1 MDKIM
6 KLKFKIGNI
15 IEFEA
20 EGTTEDVEKQRTA
33 FMETVFPSAVEAI
46 KVETMRQGITPI
58 PANASTVELLPDAL
72 EASTSDQV
80 GEDFSRTSLS
90 SFIKKYGDLT
100 DRDFVLFAVY
110 FDEQRNNKKE
120 FNAESIKQYY
130 IEARRTPYSNNS
142 MLIKALIQKGYIMDV
157 ASQDDK
163 TGKFYMITDTG
174 LSYIRQYTPK
184 VDTHEKKIK
193 KSHKSSTK
201 AESQYAGLT
210 ADDLNIK
217 NYPKVKDQKG
227 AINQLILAL
236 YIVTNEN
243 KGEWFTFID
252 IEYLF
257 NQIFEIPFNVSTIK
271 NAINAHKSWFT
282 SATDDKNK
290 KANKYKL
297 LSGAKDEVEKL
308 IQECL

>member
-1 MDKIM
+1 MEKQM
-6 KLKFKIGNI
+6 KLKFKIGSI

-20 EGTTEDVEKQRTA
+20 EGSTEDVERQRTA
-33 FMETVFPSAVEAI
+33 FMETVFPSAVEAV
-46 KVETMRQGITPI
+46 KFETMRQSIAAI
-58 PANASTVELLPDAL
+58 PDNASTVELLPGAL
-72 EASTSDQV
+72 ETSTSGQV

-90 SFIKKYGDLT
+90 SFIRRYGDLC
-100 DRDFVLFAVY
+100 DQDFVLFAAY
-110 FDEQRNNKKE
+110 FDEQRNNNKK

-130 IEARRTPYSNNS
+130 IDARRAPYSNNS

-163 TGKFYMITDTG
+163 SGKFYMLTDDG
-174 LSYIRQYTPK
+174 LSYIKQYTPK
-184 VDTHEKKIK
+184 EATSEKKVK
-193 KSHKSSTK
+193 KSHKSGIK
-201 AESQYAGLT
+201 AESQYVGLT

-257 NQIFEIPFNVSTIK
+257 NHIYEIPFNVNTIK
-271 NAINAHKSWFT
+271 NAINAHKSWFAF
-282 SATDDKNK
+282 STDDKNK

-308 IQECL
+308 IQGCL